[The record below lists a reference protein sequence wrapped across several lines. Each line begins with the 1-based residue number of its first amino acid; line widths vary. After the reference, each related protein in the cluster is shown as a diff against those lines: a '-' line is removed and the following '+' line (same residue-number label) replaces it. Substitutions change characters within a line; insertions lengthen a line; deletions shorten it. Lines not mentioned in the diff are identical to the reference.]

1 MTPTAAA
8 VRPAGVPVVVAG
20 VMSDNNQE
28 TENTMPTNTTTTTKA
43 DQLAERAKRTEAK
56 AAEAKARAEAQAA
69 KAAKAQAAAE
79 AEREKAAEREIAKA
93 AEQAEAERVMGLVD
107 KGREILAEVTE
118 AEGVALVKNVA
129 RMWNVGDAIM
139 SAGLSAKGFA
149 ERSMWRKAGD
159 VAEQAG
165 DDRDEAERAEMVR
178 IDEAKADVKAKAKA
192 EGKSGQWQPRFL
204 SEATDAANIRK
215 RYATEAEAKDAAE
228 AWSISTEPEHRSKS
242 VRSFAKGESIGKSKA
257 KGDPMTA
264 KAAARLFAQ
273 AVAREG
279 LTEDQAMD
287 LIAEAMASIAE

>member
-1 MTPTAAA
+1 
-8 VRPAGVPVVVAG
+8 
-20 VMSDNNQE
+20 
-28 TENTMPTNTTTTTKA
+28 
-43 DQLAERAKRTEAK
+43 
-56 AAEAKARAEAQAA
+56 
-69 KAAKAQAAAE
+69 
-79 AEREKAAEREIAKA
+79 
-93 AEQAEAERVMGLVD
+93 
-107 KGREILAEVTE
+107 
-118 AEGVALVKNVA
+118 
-129 RMWNVGDAIM
+129 MWNVGDAIM

-264 KAAARLFAQ
+264 KAAAGLFAK
-273 AVAREG
+273 ACEREG
-279 LTEDQAMD
+279 LTEEQAMD